1 MLGVLVHKC
10 RSRRNGL
17 ACGLID
23 TQAAL
28 AIRCQ
33 GVLNLAPEPSIS
45 APNLEVS
52 AVAG

>member
-17 ACGLID
+17 PCGLID

-28 AIRCQ
+28 AIRCH
-33 GVLNLAPEPSIS
+33 GALNLAPEPSIS
-45 APNLEVS
+45 APNLGVS
-52 AVAG
+52 VGAG